1 MVTPEIQV
9 INPKYTTIASS
20 VRTVTGQSVSGTES
34 PYLDKGFQSI
44 ALNTTN
50 YFDSPRILASKVN
63 EDARLTN
70 MPGKKSF
77 TLNMDFLTTDST
89 LSPMV
94 DLTKTNVIFTSNR
107 VNRPITNYVSDK
119 RANTIQDD
127 PNAFYYVS
135 RPIELEN
142 SASTIKVFITA
153 SVHESNDI
161 RAFYAIQN
169 DKSADVIFTPFPGY
183 DNLNSQ
189 GSVIDPRD
197 NNGKPD
203 ALVTKNSYYDFLPT
217 PRSFKEYVWTAE
229 KLPSF
234 AIFRVKLV
242 MTSTNQ
248 SMPPTL
254 QDLRVIALA

>member
-1 MVTPEIQV
+1 MQPVSQ
-9 INPKYTTIASS
+9 NAS
-20 VRTVTGQSVSGTES
+20 
-34 PYLDKGFQSI
+34 
-44 ALNTTN
+44 N
-50 YFDSPRILASKVN
+50 YFDTPRVLASKVN
-63 EDARLTN
+63 EDARLAN

-77 TLNMDFLTTDST
+77 TLNMDMITTDST

-135 RPIELEN
+135 QPIELEN
-142 SASTIKVFITA
+142 SASTIKCLITA
-153 SVHESNDI
+153 SISEANDI

-169 DKSADVIFTPFPGY
+169 EITDEVIFTPFPGY
-183 DNLNSQ
+183 DNLNAQ
-189 GSVIDPRD
+189 GNVIDPGD

-203 ALVTKNSYYDFLPT
+203 ALVTKNSYYDFTPT
-217 PRSFKEYVWTAE
+217 PRSFKEYEWTAE

-234 AIFRVKLV
+234 EIFRVKLV

-248 SMPPTL
+248 AMVPVL